1 MLFGRKMR
9 AAVWRWLKRLEVAR
23 RYRQDV
29 RQDIF
34 LGALQSFYTYDPH
47 RARPERWLNRI
58 VVHIASRH
66 RQRAVHR
73 REELRQDFSRLRDH
87 TPTAEERL
95 ILEERRMKLH
105 RLLAGLDGD
114 LRMIL
119 IAHDIEGVPMTAIAE
134 GVGIPLS
141 TAYKWRAR
149 ALAAL
154 RGAIT

>member
-1 MLFGRKMR
+1 MNISARSGLDNAARAVQRARAMLFGRKMR

-73 REELRQDFSRLRDH
+73 REELRQDFSRVRDH
-87 TPTAEERL
+87 TPTASGREL
-95 ILEERRMKLH
+95 
-105 RLLAGLDGD
+105 
-114 LRMIL
+114 
-119 IAHDIEGVPMTAIAE
+119 
-134 GVGIPLS
+134 
-141 TAYKWRAR
+141 
-149 ALAAL
+149 AL
-154 RGAIT
+154 RRSGDGATLRL